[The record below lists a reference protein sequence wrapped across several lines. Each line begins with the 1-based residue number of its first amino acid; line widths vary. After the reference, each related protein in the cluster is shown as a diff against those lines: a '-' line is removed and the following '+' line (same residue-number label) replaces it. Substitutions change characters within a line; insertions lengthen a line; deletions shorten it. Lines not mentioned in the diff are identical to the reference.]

1 MSDRIRIKY
10 LTGVCPNCGAN
21 QFHFDEKEQT
31 FVCEFC
37 NTEVYGVQ
45 EEKKKPEPARTEP
58 VRTQPAPEIKL
69 EREPLVCNPIEET
82 DDERN
87 EKFKEQLKNFV
98 FRCVAGVIIIAM
110 ALALGNMAGSMPLPQ
125 ALTDDVRK
133 LYMMLFSLARC
144 ILMICG
150 AMTIMT
156 SLFKFGIGYLR
167 GFKDEVE

>member
-1 MSDRIRIKY
+1 MSDKIKIKY

-45 EEKKKPEPARTEP
+45 EEKKKPEP
-58 VRTQPAPEIKL
+58 VRTKPVPEIKP

-82 DDERN
+82 DGERDE
-87 EKFKEQLKNFV
+87 KLKEQLKNFV
-98 FRCVAGVIIIAM
+98 FRCVAGMIIIGV
-110 ALALGNMAGSMPLPQ
+110 ALALGNMADSMPLPQ
-125 ALTDDVRK
+125 ALTGDARK
-133 LYMMLFSLARC
+133 AYMMLFSVARC

-150 AMTIMT
+150 AIPVMT
-156 SLFKFGIGYLR
+156 SLFKFGIGCLR
-167 GFKDEVE
+167 GFKDEV